1 MHVNSFSLSLCICVR
16 YSTHTTGARVWSIQL
31 CAQHGRRPLQPGN
44 AWFVHVHMMRRKK
57 SKEGLKSE
65 WIRDQSKETHRIAIA
80 LYIVS
85 SLPHLCFPHWYYLSF
100 VSLLLFSAPVFL
112 FLFYIR
118 WRAYGR
124 SIIFSSTE
132 VSNESCKA
140 LYFVIKCC
148 FISSL
153 PRIIL
158 ARAFC
163 CVDYF
168 ALHFFSL
175 SSIPLLCFL
184 FFCIYF
190 LYFSGLYLLVSCSS
204 L

>member
-1 MHVNSFSLSLCICVR
+1 MNPRSE
-16 YSTHTTGARVWSIQL
+16 
-31 CAQHGRRPLQPGN
+31 PGN
-44 AWFVHVHMMRRKK
+44 ASYCHCIVYCIFTTSSML
-57 SKEGLKSE
+57 S
-65 WIRDQSKETHRIAIA
+65 A
-80 LYIVS
+80 LIK
-85 SLPHLCFPHWYYLSF
+85 YLSF